1 MLNKLSELGGVDIL
15 HVQHEYGIFGLSKSI
30 LEAVLEARN
39 ERLAKKVVLTMH
51 TVYHPFSGKDA
62 AIKFQEMLNE
72 VDAIIVHS
80 YLQEFELQCQGINP
94 SKIYRIPH
102 GTLVNP
108 YLGTPR
114 HILARDLGL
123 KTSNLVG
130 TVLAIPGFL
139 RRDKGIDIMLR
150 ALEVLNSENFT
161 LLIAGEPQGRE
172 DLEVLEMI
180 KSVKSGLNLVHL
192 EKYLSSDEILK
203 IVALADAIILP
214 YRDLPGA
221 YGVSDILHLSIGS
234 LKPII
239 GTRVPRLVELYQY
252 APRLTISPEDHLEL
266 ADKINW
272 LVRNY
277 DHAVAYMATLY
288 GYAARTQW
296 YRMAR
301 RHLELYRKLLK
312 AN

>member
-1 MLNKLSELGGVDIL
+1 M
-15 HVQHEYGIFGLSKSI
+15 
-30 LEAVLEARN
+30 
-39 ERLAKKVVLTMH
+39 
-51 TVYHPFSGKDA
+51 
-62 AIKFQEMLNE
+62 
-72 VDAIIVHS
+72 
-80 YLQEFELQCQGINP
+80 
-94 SKIYRIPH
+94 IYYTYP
-102 GTLVNP
+102 L
-108 YLGTPR
+108 
-114 HILARDLGL
+114 
-123 KTSNLVG
+123 
-130 TVLAIPGFL
+130 
-139 RRDKGIDIMLR
+139 
-150 ALEVLNSENFT
+150 
-161 LLIAGEPQGRE
+161 
-172 DLEVLEMI
+172 
-180 KSVKSGLNLVHL
+180 
-192 EKYLSSDEILK
+192 
-203 IVALADAIILP
+203 
-214 YRDLPGA
+214 
-221 YGVSDILHLSIGS
+221 GS